1 MSRST
6 TYAPLKRTAQEAAA
20 HVAAEIVRLL
30 EQGVMPWR
38 APWDPKRA
46 AGATPGLPLR
56 ATGEPYRG
64 ANVVLLWASQI
75 TRGYSKRTWL
85 TFRQAEALGAH
96 VRLGEKAT
104 PVIFYGQA
112 KSGEETNSATD
123 DNAAKTFRFLKL
135 FHVFNAEQLEN
146 VPDGFAIETAA
157 TAPPPSA
164 IDAWAER
171 ADARVRVGGVS
182 AYYAPT
188 TDTIHM
194 PPHAAFVSEEHRVS
208 TLCHELA
215 HHTGAAH
222 RLDRLRDYFTDRTA
236 RAKEEMIAEISAAQ
250 LGAMIGLKPDHLE
263 DHAAYIADWAKLLKD
278 EPRAF
283 LSAAAKAQAAVDW
296 LIARA
301 GAPSEIEAVQPNP
314 DV

>member
-6 TYAPLKRTAQEAAA
+6 NPYAPPKRTAQEAAA
-20 HVAAEIVRLL
+20 HVTAEIARLL

-46 AGATPGLPLR
+46 AAATPGLPLR

-85 TFRQAEALGAH
+85 SFRQAEALGAH
-96 VRLGEKAT
+96 VRRGEKAT
-104 PVIFYGQA
+104 PVVYYGQV
-112 KSGEETNSATD
+112 KSREKINSPTD
-123 DNAAKTFRFLKL
+123 DSAAKTFRFLKL

-146 VPDGFAIETAA
+146 VPNGFAIETT
-157 TAPPPSA
+157 TAPPPPSA
-164 IDAWAER
+164 IDAWAGR
-171 ADARVRVGGVS
+171 ADARVRVGGAS
-182 AYYAPT
+182 AYYSPT

-215 HHTGAAH
+215 HYAAIRIMPRQRRRRPV
-222 RLDRLRDYFTDRTA
+222 RLAPPSLRFGIIRALLGRPRVRL
-236 RAKEEMIAEISAAQ
+236 
-250 LGAMIGLKPDHLE
+250 
-263 DHAAYIADWAKLLKD
+263 
-278 EPRAF
+278 
-283 LSAAAKAQAAVDW
+283 AVD
-296 LIARA
+296 IDRARC
-301 GAPSEIEAVQPNP
+301 E
-314 DV
+314 